1 MILMSAILDIADY
14 KNNNM
19 DLINKD
25 GSINVHDEFT
35 FFDSDKRLKIIG
47 TEDLYKASIWQVIDS
62 VKNLE
67 TGKVTELTREKL
79 YKYKPII
86 T

>member
-1 MILMSAILDIADY
+1 M
-14 KNNNM
+14 KN
-19 DLINKD
+19 LINKD

-47 TEDLYKASIWQVIDS
+47 SEDLYKASIWQVIDS

-67 TGKVTELTREKL
+67 TGKITELTREKL
-79 YKYKPII
+79 QTYKPII
-86 T
+86 P

>member
-1 MILMSAILDIADY
+1 M
-14 KNNNM
+14 KN
-19 DLINKD
+19 LINKD

-47 TEDLYKASIWQVIDS
+47 SEDLYKASIWQVIDS

-67 TGKVTELTREKL
+67 TGKITELTREKL
-79 YKYKPII
+79 QTYKPII
-86 T
+86 Q

>member
-1 MILMSAILDIADY
+1 
-14 KNNNM
+14 M

-47 TEDLYKASIWQVIDS
+47 TEDLYRASIWQVIDS

-67 TGKVTELTREKL
+67 TGKITELTREKL

-86 T
+86 L